1 MLIMLKR
8 LEDLHSEQAY
18 LKELREVSDESEE
31 EMVEKEGEKV
41 ADQQDT
47 TNDKAVEGSSPE
59 VSKVD
64 GTTKEEDAE
73 NKAKK
78 TTTRPS
84 R

>member
-18 LKELREVSDESEE
+18 LKDLREVSDESEE
-31 EMVEKEGEKV
+31 EEVVEKEGEKV

-64 GTTKEEDAE
+64 GTT
-73 NKAKK
+73 
-78 TTTRPS
+78 
-84 R
+84 